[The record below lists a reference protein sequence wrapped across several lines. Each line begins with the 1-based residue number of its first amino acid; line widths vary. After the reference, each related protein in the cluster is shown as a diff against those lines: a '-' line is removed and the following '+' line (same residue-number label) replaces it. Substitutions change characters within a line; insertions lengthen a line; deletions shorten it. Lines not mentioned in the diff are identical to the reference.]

1 MVFWACA
8 CSLELGWRGAGES
21 IQSQG
26 TGCRVTPILTTWTQ
40 DMLREIMRDDIWTRR
55 HLGSGM

>member
-8 CSLELGWRGAGES
+8 YSLELGWRIWGVGGCS

-26 TGCRVTPILTTWTQ
+26 TGCGVTPILTTWTQ
-40 DMLREIMRDDIWTRR
+40 DMFRGIMRDDIWTRV
-55 HLGSGM
+55 